1 MRVLERL
8 YYKGV
13 NQHRNALFWRK
24 VKEVRRLGKRVLEV
38 RLGGLLDDLRYSF
51 YCVGEDEE
59 RKYVLQLL
67 LLLLLRCD

>member
-13 NQHRNALFWRK
+13 NQHRSALFWRK

-38 RLGGLLDDLRYSF
+38 GLGGLLDDSRYSF
-51 YCVGEDEE
+51 YCVGDGE
-59 RKYVLQLL
+59 RKYVLLLL
-67 LLLLLRCD
+67 LLLLLRCG